1 MGRISANRKG
11 RPRHLKS
18 EGRLQEGEEDMANVT
33 VYTNIG

>member
-1 MGRISANRKG
+1 MSANRKR